1 MAQHASDINV
11 GVVLLEDVLSKLFS
25 HRVHDQGGGR
35 RSGIAGTC
43 MGFVDL
49 CEGVQLSDWPC
60 LHIYEARCGAL
71 FGCRD
76 SRRSV

>member
-11 GVVLLEDVLSKLFS
+11 GVVLFEYVLSKLFS

-43 MGFVDL
+43 M
-49 CEGVQLSDWPC
+49 
-60 LHIYEARCGAL
+60 
-71 FGCRD
+71 
-76 SRRSV
+76 